1 MSDVETVTSP
11 FRFVSGSRQM
21 NSKHSSNEDTTLE
34 HITQVINELNFTL
47 GSPLFSLAKG
57 AGQHRDFAERRDQD
71 IFFPH
76 KKSGS
81 VS

>member
-21 NSKHSSNEDTTLE
+21 NSKHSSNEETTLE

-47 GSPLFSLAKG
+47 GKSDKIVLFTPCLSISYL
-57 AGQHRDFAERRDQD
+57 
-71 IFFPH
+71 
-76 KKSGS
+76 
-81 VS
+81 